1 MGKFRDVSLALVS
14 LLLLGAVPSFAAD
27 PFGGIVSA
35 INSNARAWAG
45 ALMVVGLLGAGGA
58 ISMGSHNSGTWARNV
73 LFGSLFLLLAGA
85 GIAVYSKIQSLLG
98 GGL

>member
-1 MGKFRDVSLALVS
+1 MRGTRRAALLCVG
-14 LLLLGAVPSFAAD
+14 LLVVTATPCLAAD
-27 PFGGIVSA
+27 PFSGIVNA
-35 INSNARAWAG
+35 INSNARTWAG

-58 ISMGSHNSGTWARNV
+58 ISLGSHNSGTWARNV

-85 GIAVYSKIQSLLG
+85 GVAVYTRIQSLLG